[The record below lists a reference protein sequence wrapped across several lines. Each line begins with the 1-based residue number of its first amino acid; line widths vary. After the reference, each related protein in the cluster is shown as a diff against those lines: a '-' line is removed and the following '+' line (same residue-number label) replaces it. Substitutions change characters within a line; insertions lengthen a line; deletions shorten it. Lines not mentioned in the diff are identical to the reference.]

1 MNAQTQNPQPLN
13 TLSGAAAQETLDG
26 VWPFDIRTW
35 PAMAEP
41 VYRTMP
47 RGARFALGRIFRDKA
62 KDNGHLTP
70 AEHLLYALLKGK
82 NPFLAFSPVK
92 TPKRL
97 GAGELAWG
105 SFMWAA
111 HAAAKH
117 LDALAAA
124 GQLDGV
130 LHEKLR
136 QLLLMA
142 RLRALGMTIRA
153 LPASYRT
160 RKEGLLKTAMSEA
173 PQGRG
178 SVKQHCEDTYSA
190 YCTIVRYLTQGVR
203 PALPVPA
210 WLEASREPLRVLA
223 MSHQRVMRDY
233 LTMHDCGKPFSLRF
247 DDSGRPHYP
256 AHAALSA
263 RVWLE
268 MGGSAQV
275 ASLIAR
281 DMDLHTL
288 KAEDASKFA
297 ARPDAPLLL
306 LSGLA
311 SLHANAADFGGVDSD
326 SFKIKLKRL
335 TSRGTRIAEI
345 CFRPAAA

>member
-1 MNAQTQNPQPLN
+1 MNAQTQTQPPLD
-13 TLSGAAAQETLDG
+13 TLSGAGAPETLDG
-26 VWPFDIRTW
+26 VWPFDIRAW

-47 RGARFALGRIFRDKA
+47 RDARFALGRIYRDKA
-62 KDNGHLTP
+62 KGGGHLTP

-92 TPKRL
+92 TPRRL

-105 SFMWAA
+105 SFMAAA
-111 HAAAKH
+111 HAAGKH

-130 LHEKLR
+130 LHHQLR

-142 RLRALGMTIRA
+142 RLRALGMTIHA

-160 RKEGLLKTAMSEA
+160 RKEALLMTAMAEA
-173 PQGRG
+173 PQGQG
-178 SVKQHCEDTYSA
+178 SVKKHCDDTYGA
-190 YCTIVRYLTQGVR
+190 YCDIVRYLTQGVR
-203 PALPVPA
+203 PALPVPQ
-210 WLEASREPLRVLA
+210 WLEACREPLRVVA
-223 MSHQRVMRDY
+223 MTHQRVMRDY

-247 DDSGRPHYP
+247 DEKGRPHYP

-268 MGGSAQV
+268 TGGTAQV
-275 ASLIAR
+275 ASLIAQ

-288 KAEDASKFA
+288 KAEDTAEFA
-297 ARPDAPLLL
+297 ARPAAPLLL

-311 SLHANAADFGGVDSD
+311 SLHANAADFGGAQSD

-335 TSRGTRIAEI
+335 TSRGTRIAET
-345 CFRPAAA
+345 CFKSATA